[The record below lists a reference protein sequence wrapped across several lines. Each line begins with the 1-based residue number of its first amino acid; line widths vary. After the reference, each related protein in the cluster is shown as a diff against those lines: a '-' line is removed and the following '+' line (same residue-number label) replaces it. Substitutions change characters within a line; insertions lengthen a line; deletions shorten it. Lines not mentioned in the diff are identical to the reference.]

1 MESRGKC
8 DGAGPLART
17 GAAVKRSEACY
28 GMVAVSD
35 TPEYDV

>member
-1 MESRGKC
+1 MD

-17 GAAVKRSEACY
+17 GAGVKGTDATY

-35 TPEYDV
+35 TPEYDE